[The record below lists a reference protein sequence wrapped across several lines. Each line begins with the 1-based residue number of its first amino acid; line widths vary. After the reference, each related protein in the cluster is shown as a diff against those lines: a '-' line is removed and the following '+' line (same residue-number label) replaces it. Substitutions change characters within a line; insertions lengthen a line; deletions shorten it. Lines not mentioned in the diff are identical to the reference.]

1 MSMKGVTQVMEA
13 QENER
18 FVSIMSNDKEL
29 TYGDIYRDFCNW
41 SPEHAA
47 MVVDY
52 RPWGHTSILVWLN
65 NGQAYKCKRHAAGRF
80 TMQLVSEED
89 IKKKY
94 GI

>member
-1 MSMKGVTQVMEA
+1 MDVLTAKGNISRGKTYVYDI
-13 QENER
+13 
-18 FVSIMSNDKEL
+18 FKE
-29 TYGDIYRDFCNW
+29 FCKW

-65 NGQAYKCKRHAAGRF
+65 NGQAYKCKRHAADRF